1 MATSP
6 VRPASFSRG
15 VMSYAR
21 VEALPILKTLIWSN
35 AAAFASLH
43 VRKQVWWTRS
53 FVKADH
59 CVEVDVGSV
68 AFASHAV
75 ACQCHACMFARF
87 LLLTTA
93 LLAAPALTFAQAPTC
108 PQFFA
113 GEQPPALLNPKLG
126 QRTTLLCNDAYAVLA
141 SGVTRGALWSAEHP
155 TTASLDAARE
165 TPREGQF
172 HVEDR
177 LPPSDQAR
185 LEDYRRSGFDRGHM
199 TPSGD
204 MPDAQSQ
211 QQTFSLANMVP
222 QAAELNRGVWAGIE
236 MAVRHL
242 AQRRGELFI
251 VTGPAFQ
258 GQALKT
264 IGSNGVLVPSATW
277 KAVYD
282 PRSGGAGA

>member
-1 MATSP
+1 M
-6 VRPASFSRG
+6 
-15 VMSYAR
+15 
-21 VEALPILKTLIWSN
+21 
-35 AAAFASLH
+35 
-43 VRKQVWWTRS
+43 
-53 FVKADH
+53 
-59 CVEVDVGSV
+59 VG
-68 AFASHAV
+68 
-75 ACQCHACMFARF
+75 R
-87 LLLTTA
+87 LLTLGLA
-93 LLAAPALTFAQAPTC
+93 LLAPSALALAQAPAC
-108 PQFFA
+108 PQLFA
-113 GEQPPALLNPKLG
+113 GGQPPVLLNPKLG

-155 TTASLDAARE
+155 TTASLDAARA

-177 LPPSDQAR
+177 LPPGDQAQ

-199 TPSGD
+199 APSGD

-222 QAAELNRGVWAGIE
+222 QTAKLNRGVWAGIE

-258 GQALKT
+258 GQDLKS
-264 IGSNGVLVPSATW
+264 IGPDGVLVPSATW

-282 PRSGGAGA
+282 PRSGRAGAYVCSNTSAPRCGTMSIGTLAGTIGIDPFPALPDSVKGTAMTLPRPEASHYARRRSSR

>member
-1 MATSP
+1 MMIG
-6 VRPASFSRG
+6 R
-15 VMSYAR
+15 
-21 VEALPILKTLIWSN
+21 
-35 AAAFASLH
+35 
-43 VRKQVWWTRS
+43 
-53 FVKADH
+53 
-59 CVEVDVGSV
+59 
-68 AFASHAV
+68 
-75 ACQCHACMFARF
+75 
-87 LLLTTA
+87 LLTLASA
-93 LLAAPALTFAQAPTC
+93 LLAAPALAFAQAPAC
-108 PQFFA
+108 PQLFA
-113 GEQPPALLNPKLG
+113 GGQPPALLNPKLG

-155 TTASLDAARE
+155 TAASLDAARD

-172 HVEDR
+172 HAEER
-177 LPPSDQAR
+177 LQPGDQAR

-199 TPSGD
+199 APSGD

-222 QAAELNRGVWAGIE
+222 QTPELNRGVWAGIE

-258 GQALKT
+258 GQNLKT
-264 IGSNGVLVPSATW
+264 IGPDGVLVPSATW

-282 PRSGGAGA
+282 PRSGGAGAYVCSNAAAPQCGTMSVATLGGTVGIDPFPALPDSVKQTAMTLPRPEASPYAPGRRRSLREP

>member
-1 MATSP
+1 
-6 VRPASFSRG
+6 
-15 VMSYAR
+15 
-21 VEALPILKTLIWSN
+21 
-35 AAAFASLH
+35 
-43 VRKQVWWTRS
+43 
-53 FVKADH
+53 
-59 CVEVDVGSV
+59 
-68 AFASHAV
+68 
-75 ACQCHACMFARF
+75 MFARF
-87 LLLTTA
+87 LLLASA
-93 LLAAPALTFAQAPTC
+93 LLAAPALAFAQAPTC
-108 PQFFA
+108 TQLFA
-113 GEQPPALLNPKLG
+113 GGQPPALLNPKLG

-155 TTASLDAARE
+155 TAASLDAARD

-172 HVEDR
+172 HVEER
-177 LPPSDQAR
+177 LPPGDQAR
-185 LEDYRRSGFDRGHM
+185 LEDYRRSGFDRGHL

-222 QAAELNRGVWAGIE
+222 QAPELNRGVWAGIE

-264 IGSNGVLVPSATW
+264 IGPGGVLVPSATW

-282 PRSGGAGA
+282 PRSGGAGAYVCSNAAAPRCGTMSIATLAGTVGIDPFPALPDSVKRTVMALPRPEASPYARGHSRRQEAP